1 MNFES
6 NFEAKLKE
14 QQKRHLDI
22 FEEKFPLIKF
32 PEDLKVTKKNGVAN
46 FVVEKEGAPN
56 EVSVI
61 VYTGATV
68 DDKLNP
74 AWEVMAFKGSNFHG
88 DSLEHISIDDT
99 DNLLRAIETNL
110 FYDPSNEDHFS
121 NTAED
126 TESENN

>member
-1 MNFES
+1 MIES
-6 NFEAKLKE
+6 NFEAKFKQ
-14 QQKRHLDI
+14 QQKGHLDV

-32 PEDLKVTKKNGVAN
+32 PEDLKVTKKNGMAN

-74 AWEVMAFKGSNFHG
+74 AWEVIAFKGSKFYG
-88 DSLEHISIDDT
+88 DSLEHVSIDDT
-99 DNLLRAIETNL
+99 DDLLRAIETNL
-110 FYDPSNEDHFS
+110 FYDPNSEDRFT
-121 NTAED
+121 NVEED
-126 TESENN
+126 PEPENS